1 MLRLWQVI
9 SKSKPKQK
17 NMQQKLL
24 PTLGLLF
31 FFFISYAQPQPV
43 GHLTVFSDEGDRFF
57 LVLNGER
64 QNDKGQTNMR
74 VEDLNQPQYS
84 AKIIFEDQTLGEIS
98 KTLWLTDGNGALMD
112 VTYKI
117 KRDKNGKPKLGAL
130 PFSAVPVRQGFVA
143 PSNVYVVHYGVPVT
157 TTMVVQPTTTVTQTT
172 TTQTTGETVGANVNV
187 GGVNM
192 NVTINDP
199 LLNTNVTTTHTTTTT
214 TTNQNTVVKEQPV
227 PVGCNGTYPMN
238 SSDFSSAL
246 STVKN
251 QGFDE
256 TRLKTAKQIA
266 GGNCLSANQ
275 IAEICKVFGFEET
288 KLDFAKF
295 AFDHCTEPKN
305 YFKINNVFGFSS
317 SVDDLTDYISEKQ

>member
-1 MLRLWQVI
+1 MN
-9 SKSKPKQK
+9 K
-17 NMQQKLL
+17 KLL
-24 PTLGLLF
+24 LPISLLLF
-31 FFFISYAQPQPV
+31 FFISNAQPQPV
-43 GHLTVFSDEGDRFF
+43 GHLTVFSEDGDKFY
-57 LVLNGER
+57 LILNGER
-64 QNDKGQTNMR
+64 QNDKPQTNMR
-74 VEDLNQPQYS
+74 VEDLTQPQYS
-84 AKIIFEDQTLGEIS
+84 AKVIFEDKTLEEIS
-98 KTLWLTDGNGALMD
+98 KTLYLNDANGTLMD

-117 KRDKNGKPKLGAL
+117 KHDKNGKPKLSSF

-143 PSNVYVVHYGVPVT
+143 PSNVYVVHSGAPATTTVVT
-157 TTMVVQPTTTVTQTT
+157 TPATTVTQTT
-172 TTQTTGETVGANVNV
+172 TTQTTGGAVGANVNV

-192 NVTINDP
+192 NVTVTDP

-214 TTNQNTVVKEQPV
+214 TTNSHVVNEQAV
-227 PVGCNGTYPMN
+227 PVGCVGAYPMGGG
-238 SSDFSSAL
+238 DFSSAL

-266 GGNCLSANQ
+266 SGNCLSAGQ

-295 AFDHCTEPKN
+295 AYDHCTEPKN

-317 SVDDLTDYISEKQ
+317 SVDDLTDYISKK

>member
-1 MLRLWQVI
+1 M
-9 SKSKPKQK
+9 KQTI
-17 NMQQKLL
+17 L
-24 PTLGLLF
+24 PTLALLF
-31 FFFISYAQPQPV
+31 FFFLSNAQPQPV
-43 GHLTVFSDEGDRFF
+43 GHLTVFSDEGDKFF
-57 LVLNGER
+57 LILNGER
-64 QNDKGQTNMR
+64 QNDKAQTNMR

-84 AKIIFEDQTLGEIS
+84 AKIIFEDQTLGEVS
-98 KTLWLTDGNGALMD
+98 KTLWLTDGSGALMD
-112 VTYKI
+112 VTYKV

-143 PSNVYVVHYGVPVT
+143 PSNVYVVHHGSPAPATTTVVT
-157 TTMVVQPTTTVTQTT
+157 TPAVTQTT
-172 TTQTTGETVGANVNV
+172 TTTTHTTGETVGANVNV

-192 NVTINDP
+192 NVTISDP

-214 TTNQNTVVKEQPV
+214 TTNNNTVVKEQVV
-227 PVGCNGTYPMN
+227 PVGCVGAYPMG

-266 GGNCLSANQ
+266 GGNCLSTNQ
-275 IAEICKVFGFEET
+275 ISEICKVFGFEET

-295 AFDHCTEPKN
+295 AYDHCTEPKN

-317 SVDDLTDYISEKQ
+317 SVDDLTDYISGKH

>member
-1 MLRLWQVI
+1 
-9 SKSKPKQK
+9 
-17 NMQQKLL
+17 MQQKLL
-24 PTLGLLF
+24 PTLTLLF
-31 FFFISYAQPQPV
+31 LFFISNAQPQPV

-98 KTLWLTDGNGALMD
+98 KTLWLNDANGALMD

-143 PSNVYVVHYGVPVT
+143 PSNVYVVRSGAPA
-157 TTMVVQPTTTVTQTT
+157 TTTVVSTPVATQTTTT
-172 TTQTTGETVGANVNV
+172 TTQTTGGAVGANVNV

-214 TTNQNTVVKEQPV
+214 THQTEATPTQPIYT
-227 PVGCNGTYPMN
+227 GCKNTYPMN
-238 SSDFSSAL
+238 SGDFSSAL

-266 GGNCLSANQ
+266 GGNCLSTNQ
-275 IAEICKVFGFEET
+275 ISEICKVFGFEET
-288 KLDFAKF
+288 KLDFAKY
-295 AFDHCTEPKN
+295 AYDRCTEPNN

-317 SVDDLTDYISEKQ
+317 SVDDLTDYISGKQ